1 MLHNLLQKKRISGPW
16 SVLTHRG
23 RAMKVRVRLSDG
35 TYPFLDPINDA
46 QLALT
51 AKRKREKTLEAKAAG
66 IDVVEDPPVTGKQTP
81 LTEASAEYLAEVK
94 AARAPKTFLAYSR
107 SPSSLP

>member
-1 MLHNLLQKKRISGPW
+1 
-16 SVLTHRG
+16 
-23 RAMKVRVRLSDG
+23 MKVRVRLSDG